1 MNLNLKNTSEW
12 SGQKKPFLI
21 SGPCSAESE
30 EQVLGTAREL
40 VKTGKKI
47 DLLRAGIWKPRTRPN
62 SFEGVGVK
70 GLTWLKKAGEETGIP
85 VATEVANG
93 KHVEECLKH
102 EIDVLWIGAR
112 TSVNPFSVQEIA
124 DALKG
129 VDIPVMVKNPIN
141 PDLQLWMG
149 ALERINNA
157 GIKRL
162 AAIHRGFSSYEKT
175 PFRNVPKW
183 EIMIELKSHAPD
195 LPIICDPSHIAGN
208 KELIP
213 LIAQKAI
220 DLDMAGL
227 MIETHI
233 SPKSALSDKDQQL
246 KPEKLG
252 EILDELTI
260 RKPNVVSP
268 MIKDKLRILRHD
280 IDTIDEH
287 LIELMSSRME
297 IAARIGTYKK
307 DNNITILQLKRWDEI
322 VSKRISMGKAMG
334 LSEVFMDKMLQL
346 IHQES
351 IRIQTE
357 IMNESVVAS

>member
-1 MNLNLKNTSEW
+1 MNLKINSSSDWT
-12 SGQKKPFLI
+12 GVKKPFII

-30 EQVLGTAREL
+30 EQVLQTAREL
-40 VKTGKKI
+40 AQTGKV

-62 SFEGVGVK
+62 AFEGIGVK
-70 GLTWLKKAGEETGIP
+70 GLSWLKKAGEETGLP
-85 VATEVANG
+85 VATEVANS

-102 EIDVLWIGAR
+102 DIDVLWIGAR
-112 TSVNPFSVQEIA
+112 TSVNPFSVQDIA

-129 VDIPVMVKNPIN
+129 VNIPVMVKNPIN

-157 GIKRL
+157 GITQL
-162 AAIHRGFSSYEKT
+162 AAIHRGFSSFEKT

-208 KELIP
+208 RDLIP
-213 LIAQKAI
+213 LISQKAI

-227 MIETHI
+227 MIESHI
-233 SPKSALSDKDQQL
+233 SPMTALSDKDQQV
-246 KPEKLG
+246 KPEEL
-252 EILDELTI
+252 ETILNELTI
-260 RKPNVVSP
+260 RKPTVISP
-268 MIKDKLRILRHD
+268 VLQDKLKTLRND
-280 IDTIDEH
+280 IDGIDEH
-287 LIELMSSRME
+287 IIELMSSRME
-297 IAARIGTYKK
+297 IAGKIGAYKK
-307 DNNITILQLKRWDEI
+307 DNNITILQLQRWDEI

-334 LSEVFMDKMLQL
+334 LSEVFMDKMLQM

-357 IMNESVVAS
+357 IMNESVVTS

>member
-1 MNLNLKNTSEW
+1 MKLGLNTSSIW
-12 SGQKKPFLI
+12 TGRKKPCII

-30 EQVLGTAREL
+30 EQVLSTAREL
-40 VKTGKKI
+40 ALTGKI
-47 DLLRAGIWKPRTRPN
+47 DILRAGIWKPRTRPN
-62 SFEGVGVK
+62 SFEGVGK
-70 GLTWLKKAGEETGIP
+70 TGLEWLRKAGDETGIP
-85 VATEVANG
+85 VATEVANS
-93 KHVEECLKH
+93 KHVEQCL
-102 EIDVLWIGAR
+102 EYGIDVLWVGAR
-112 TSVNPFSVQEIA
+112 TSVNPFSVQDIA

-157 GIKRL
+157 GITQL

-208 KELIP
+208 RELIP

-227 MIETHI
+227 MIESHI

-246 KPEKLG
+246 KPEDLAT
-252 EILDELTI
+252 ILEELTI
-260 RKPNVVSP
+260 RKPNIVSP
-268 MIKDKLRILRHD
+268 ILKDKLRILRND
-280 IDTIDEH
+280 IDEIDEQ
-287 LIELMSSRME
+287 LIELLSSRMG
-297 IAARIGTYKK
+297 IAGKIGAYKK

-322 VSKRISMGKAMG
+322 VSKRIAMGKAMG
-334 LSEVFMDKMLQL
+334 LGEIFLDKMLQL

-357 IMNESVVAS
+357 IMNEPLVIN

>member
-1 MNLNLKNTSEW
+1 
-12 SGQKKPFLI
+12 
-21 SGPCSAESE
+21 
-30 EQVLGTAREL
+30 VLQTAREL
-40 VKTGKKI
+40 AAIGKI

-62 SFEGVGVK
+62 SFEGVGTV
-70 GLTWLKKAGEETGIP
+70 GLKWLKQASRETGLP
-85 VATEVANG
+85 VATEVANA
-93 KHVEECLKH
+93 KHVEECLEH
-102 EIDVLWIGAR
+102 EIDVLWVGAR

-141 PDLQLWMG
+141 PDLQLWIG

-157 GIKRL
+157 GITRL
-162 AAIHRGFSSYEKT
+162 AAIHRGFSSYEKS
-175 PFRNVPKW
+175 PFRNIPKW
-183 EIMIELKSHAPD
+183 EIMIDLKSHAPD

-208 KELIP
+208 RALIP

-227 MIETHI
+227 MIEAHI
-233 SPKSALSDKDQQL
+233 SPKSAMSDKEQQV
-246 KPEKLG
+246 KPETLAG
-252 EILDELTI
+252 ILNELTI
-260 RKPNVVSP
+260 RKPTVANPLV
-268 MIKDKLRILRHD
+268 KDKLKTLRVD
-280 IDTIDEH
+280 IDAIDEH

-297 IAARIGTYKK
+297 IARKIGTYKK

-322 VSKRISMGKAMG
+322 VNKRLAMGKAMG
-334 LSEVFMDKMLQL
+334 LSDIFLDRMLQL

-357 IMNESVVAS
+357 IMNEPVVSAK